1 VPNLI
6 TVQLIER
13 GGVVHCI
20 WTTDLRG
27 GRMLGCAKL
36 CSLIIR
42 SKLYT
47 IVSAEYQIFS
57 LKHLIFTVS
66 QRKEKEVD
74 IIVAPTGTKAFSYS
88 RDGGRGYF
96 NSDPERHSIFSQK
109 VHRLESTSLIKTSPR
124 TIKPCSYHFERP
136 SRLKAI
142 SVSQPNFL
150 NHLIWLNRHKQDPDS
165 AVGW

>member
-74 IIVAPTGTKAFSYS
+74 IIVAATGTKAFGYS
-88 RDGGRGYF
+88 RDGDTLIQIPSDIAYF
-96 NSDPERHSIFSQK
+96 PKKSTALSQC
-109 VHRLESTSLIKTSPR
+109 L
-124 TIKPCSYHFERP
+124 
-136 SRLKAI
+136 
-142 SVSQPNFL
+142 
-150 NHLIWLNRHKQDPDS
+150 
-165 AVGW
+165 